1 MSYCYLFMHTNLTL
15 SSCYIMPTVV
25 FIIHHHPHT
34 TINVQCQI
42 SLQIILLTFEK
53 VKVNLLII

>member
-15 SSCYIMPTVV
+15 PACYIMLTVV
-25 FIIHHHPHT
+25 FIIHHHPHM

-53 VKVNLLII
+53 VKVNLFMI